1 MNNTQ
6 KAKITAPV
14 QELNDF
20 IAHNEQKINDWLQHK
35 KLQNTP
41 IYSSI
46 DIRNSGFKIAPI
58 DTNLFPSG
66 FNNLDEKSAQ
76 LATKYFS
83 AFFKNHLPNAAKIA
97 IIVENFTR
105 NTHYREHLKVLS
117 NVLQEVG
124 LEVKLASFHPEAVNL
139 FEGIEIFQAKRHEN
153 ILLIGDSWFPDLI
166 LLNNDLTE
174 EVPVELMNLVTPVLP
189 ALKYGWHSRKKSC
202 HYDAYNHLI
211 GQFCQ
216 EFDLDPWLL
225 STYFKKCKD
234 ISFRRKEG
242 LECVARS
249 VDELIIQIQH
259 KYNHYHIKE
268 EPVVF
273 IKPNNGTFGRGIIS
287 VRNGGEVLNI
297 NKKLRHTLDVIK
309 GNVVNSEVVIQEGIN
324 TIETFEGYSAEN
336 IVYLVDGEVVGKFI
350 RYNTDKGTNHNLN
363 SKGMFFSKN
372 PTPLTSSEILIS
384 RIATIAVAYENIE
397 YAG

>member
-1 MNNTQ
+1 MDNTQ
-6 KAKITAPV
+6 KANTPV
-14 QELNDF
+14 VGQELDDF
-20 IAHNEQKINDWLQHK
+20 IAHNDQKIKDWLQHK
-35 KLQNTP
+35 KLKNTP

-46 DIRNSGFKIAPI
+46 DVRNAGFKIAPI

-66 FNNLDEKSAQ
+66 FNNLDEKSVK
-76 LATKYFS
+76 LATTYFS
-83 AFFKNHLPNAAKIA
+83 AFFKNHFPDVAQIA

-105 NTHYREHLKVLS
+105 NTHYGEHLRVLL
-117 NVLQEVG
+117 NILQKVG
-124 LEVKLASFHPEAVNL
+124 LEVKLASFNPEVVNSL
-139 FEGIEIFQAKRHEN
+139 EEIEIFQAKKHEN
-153 ILLIGDSWFPDLI
+153 ILLIGDGWSPDLI

-174 EVPVELMNLVTPVLP
+174 EVPVELMSLVTPILP

-202 HYDAYNHLI
+202 HYAAYNSLI

-225 STYFKKCKD
+225 STYFKQCKN
-234 ISFRRKEG
+234 ISFRKKEG

-249 VDELIIQIQH
+249 VDEIIAQIRQ
-259 KYNHYHIKE
+259 KYSQYNIKE

-273 IKPNNGTFGRGIIS
+273 IKANNGTFGRGIIS
-287 VRNGGEVLNI
+287 VQSGEEVLNI

-350 RYNTDKGTNHNLN
+350 RYNVDKGTNHNLN
-363 SKGMFFSKN
+363 SKGMFFTKN
-372 PTPLTSSEILIS
+372 PAPLTSSEILIS
-384 RIATIAVAYENIE
+384 RIAAIAVAYEDIA